1 LLKIVSESGVEHPRT
16 GCSECP
22 VFDGSPWRDA
32 QGEVLADLERWTR
45 HLRYEPGQDLFFEGE
60 PAGGVYCIQ
69 SGVVALGRRGAN
81 EARSVVGLRHPGDTL
96 GYRSFVTNSP
106 HTHSAQATTECE
118 VCFIDRPHLERLLE
132 ANPPGT
138 QRFIA
143 QLVDQIDEAESLFI
157 GSRVLSVRGRLANAL
172 LVLRDRHASAAEDGC
187 LTFTLP
193 FTRQL
198 LASLIGA
205 RTESLS
211 RAIRA
216 LEMAGVARFDGR
228 TVVVPD
234 LDGLLDEIEQQ
245 AIGSRTNV

>member
-1 LLKIVSESGVEHPRT
+1 M
-16 GCSECP
+16 
-22 VFDGSPWRDA
+22 
-32 QGEVLADLERWTR
+32 
-45 HLRYEPGQDLFFEGE
+45 
-60 PAGGVYCIQ
+60 
-69 SGVVALGRRGAN
+69 
-81 EARSVVGLRHPGDTL
+81 
-96 GYRSFVTNSP
+96 
-106 HTHSAQATTECE
+106 
-118 VCFIDRPHLERLLE
+118 
-132 ANPPGT
+132 
-138 QRFIA
+138 
-143 QLVDQIDEAESLFI
+143 
-157 GSRVLSVRGRLANAL
+157 
-172 LVLRDRHASAAEDGC
+172 
-187 LTFTLP
+187 TFTLP